1 MADATERRTWAA
13 EFELVEDDGMVL
25 AYPVGLGGGTEGYDM
40 RDAVEMAADW
50 LTVMAQD
57 YIERGKPLPDLP
69 LGTEP
74 ARGGRMLA
82 VCVCVPPAGATDG
95 GE

>member
-1 MADATERRTWAA
+1 MADATERHTWVA
-13 EFELVEDDGMVL
+13 EFELVEDEDMVL
-25 AYPVGLGGGTEGYDM
+25 AFPVGLGGGTEGYGM

-50 LTVMAQD
+50 LTVTAQD
-57 YIERGKPLPDLP
+57 YIERGRPLPDLP

-74 ARGGRMLA
+74 TRGGRMLA
-82 VCVCVPPAGATDG
+82 VCVSVPPAGAAG